1 MLLLTDVVV
10 RIWPAS
16 LALLFLQAEAASK
29 GLTEGEVLQQA
40 VLREAVMYG
49 EMVQAVYD
57 TLLTNDLYSPYFGNC
72 VPGLMQ
78 VDEKLGNTVQ
88 NYTQL
93 GEDAKQYTVRQCI
106 DNMLLH
112 CTKTKLQQAWVCH
125 RARP

>member
-1 MLLLTDVVV
+1 MLLCGYARPVL
-10 RIWPAS
+10 PF
-16 LALLFLQAEAASK
+16 LLQAEAASK

-57 TLLTNDLYSPYFGNC
+57 TLLTNDVYSPYFGNC

-78 VDEKLGNTVQ
+78 PKKKLGETVQ

-93 GEDAKQYTVRQCI
+93 GEEAKQYTVRWCI
-106 DNMLLH
+106 GSSCCMAPKPSCSKNGSA
-112 CTKTKLQQAWVCH
+112 TGPGQV
-125 RARP
+125 